1 MKNRAQMA
9 FRFTLHAEIETS
21 YITTLTMQQDSN
33 INPINPGRIFRF
45 FWVMY
50 VLCLFICPQIFTNQ
64 LQILTKTQSCFP
76 RLTPQQFANDYD
88 IDFFFLKEQQETIIA
103 AIRSRSL
110 ASPFTLSLFTLII
123 IKKKPSSLS
132 CYSDTIMK
140 RKPVLKMSGN
150 LKVTALPLTQETP
163 SLRVN

>member
-64 LQILTKTQSCFP
+64 LQILTKTQSCVP

-88 IDFFFLKEQQETIIA
+88 IDFFFFKRTTRNYYCSYKE
-103 AIRSRSL
+103 S
-110 ASPFTLSLFTLII
+110 FTRLSFYSLSLYVNNN
-123 IKKKPSSLS
+123 KKKTQQLV
-132 CYSDTIMK
+132 
-140 RKPVLKMSGN
+140 VL
-150 LKVTALPLTQETP
+150 
-163 SLRVN
+163 LRHHNEA